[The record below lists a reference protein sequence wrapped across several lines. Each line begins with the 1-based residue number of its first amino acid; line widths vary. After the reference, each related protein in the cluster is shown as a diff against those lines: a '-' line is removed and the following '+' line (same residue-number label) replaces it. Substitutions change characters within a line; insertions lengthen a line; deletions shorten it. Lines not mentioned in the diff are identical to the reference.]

1 MDVKPEIFLL
11 LKVSSLKFCPIS
23 PAHPFLL
30 MIWQPIQIRGQPV
43 LSLKMEFFYYKHKKD
58 QPYG

>member
-30 MIWQPIQIRGQPV
+30 MIWQPIQIRPARAVPENG
-43 LSLKMEFFYYKHKKD
+43 KIFYYKHKKD
-58 QPYG
+58 QPDG

>member
-11 LKVSSLKFCPIS
+11 LKVSPLKFCPIS

-30 MIWQPIQIRGQPV
+30 MI
-43 LSLKMEFFYYKHKKD
+43 
-58 QPYG
+58 